1 MIIINIALLGYIPRI
16 NFPISKS
23 YSFFIVVIVLI
34 LLVIIYEWRP
44 KKNKLSS
51 YFLSK
56 INPHVEAIIFATC
69 ILSLSTGIFIMKFFN
84 GDPNTVSNTFSGLS
98 VIAFGVTLWTILTAF
113 QEKNKENNT
122 SHDDIEGSKQQNN
135 VSSTHPN
142 ENKKGEN
149 KMSIEKYI
157 NDRLDDQIK
166 YYDLKSIE
174 YKKKHE
180 NISLATII
188 ISALIALVPAFIDIL
203 PNCKGIIT
211 FLSALLAATITV
223 LQAIDKLKKY
233 NDLFYQ
239 FRMTCEKL
247 KQEKELYLYQSG
259 EYKRTDEMTNEQLF
273 VERCE
278 SIMATE
284 NGTWA
289 QLNEKKA
296 N

>member
-1 MIIINIALLGYIPRI
+1 MKKTFKNILTVIIVLFGIYFICLAFTPKTTVQNNMIIKYITYVGFGISLL
-16 NFPISKS
+16 FFA
-23 YSFFIVVIVLI
+23 YSLFS
-34 LLVIIYEWRP
+34 ESDSE
-44 KKNKLSS
+44 KQN
-51 YFLSK
+51 
-56 INPHVEAIIFATC
+56 VE
-69 ILSLSTGIFIMKFFN
+69 L
-84 GDPNTVSNTFSGLS
+84 
-98 VIAFGVTLWTILTAF
+98 
-113 QEKNKENNT
+113 
-122 SHDDIEGSKQQNN
+122 
-135 VSSTHPN
+135 
-142 ENKKGEN
+142 NKKLDKLIEQFSLQGN

-157 NDRLDDQIK
+157 NDRLNDQIK

-211 FLSALLAATITV
+211 FLSALLAATITI

-289 QLNEKKA
+289 QLNEKKQT

>member
-1 MIIINIALLGYIPRI
+1 
-16 NFPISKS
+16 
-23 YSFFIVVIVLI
+23 
-34 LLVIIYEWRP
+34 
-44 KKNKLSS
+44 
-51 YFLSK
+51 
-56 INPHVEAIIFATC
+56 
-69 ILSLSTGIFIMKFFN
+69 
-84 GDPNTVSNTFSGLS
+84 
-98 VIAFGVTLWTILTAF
+98 
-113 QEKNKENNT
+113 
-122 SHDDIEGSKQQNN
+122 
-135 VSSTHPN
+135 
-142 ENKKGEN
+142 
-149 KMSIEKYI
+149 MSIEKYI

-223 LQAIDKLKKY
+223 LQTIDKLKKY

>member
-1 MIIINIALLGYIPRI
+1 MKKTFKNILTVIIVLFGIYFIYLAFTPKTTVQNNMIIKYITYVGFGISLL
-16 NFPISKS
+16 FFA
-23 YSFFIVVIVLI
+23 YSLFSESDSEKQNVELNKKLDKLI
-34 LLVIIYEWRP
+34 EQ
-44 KKNKLSS
+44 
-51 YFLSK
+51 
-56 INPHVEAIIFATC
+56 
-69 ILSLSTGIFIMKFFN
+69 
-84 GDPNTVSNTFSGLS
+84 FS
-98 VIAFGVTLWTILTAF
+98 F
-113 QEKNKENNT
+113 Q
-122 SHDDIEGSKQQNN
+122 G
-135 VSSTHPN
+135 
-142 ENKKGEN
+142 NKKGEN

-157 NDRLDDQIK
+157 SNRVDDQIK
-166 YYDLKSIE
+166 YYDSKSVE

-188 ISALIALVPAFIDIL
+188 ISSLIALVPAFIDIL
-203 PNCKGIIT
+203 PNFKEVISFI
-211 FLSALLAATITV
+211 SAFLAAVITV

-239 FRMTCEKL
+239 FRITCEKL
-247 KQEKELYLYQSG
+247 KQEKELYLHQSG

-289 QLNEKKA
+289 QLNEKKQT

>member
-1 MIIINIALLGYIPRI
+1 MDNNEL
-16 NFPISKS
+16 
-23 YSFFIVVIVLI
+23 
-34 LLVIIYEWRP
+34 
-44 KKNKLSS
+44 
-51 YFLSK
+51 
-56 INPHVEAIIFATC
+56 
-69 ILSLSTGIFIMKFFN
+69 
-84 GDPNTVSNTFSGLS
+84 
-98 VIAFGVTLWTILTAF
+98 
-113 QEKNKENNT
+113 KENK
-122 SHDDIEGSKQQNN
+122 I
-135 VSSTHPN
+135 P
-142 ENKKGEN
+142 
-149 KMSIEKYI
+149 IEKYI
-157 NDRLDDQIK
+157 SDRLDDQIK

-180 NISLATII
+180 TISVSTII
-188 ISALIALVPAFIDIL
+188 ISAIIALVPAFIDIL
-203 PNCKGIIT
+203 PNCEGVIS

-247 KQEKELYLYQSG
+247 KQEKELYLHQSG

-289 QLNEKKA
+289 QLNEKKQT

>member
-1 MIIINIALLGYIPRI
+1 MP
-16 NFPISKS
+16 
-23 YSFFIVVIVLI
+23 
-34 LLVIIYEWRP
+34 
-44 KKNKLSS
+44 
-51 YFLSK
+51 
-56 INPHVEAIIFATC
+56 
-69 ILSLSTGIFIMKFFN
+69 
-84 GDPNTVSNTFSGLS
+84 D
-98 VIAFGVTLWTILTAF
+98 
-113 QEKNKENNT
+113 
-122 SHDDIEGSKQQNN
+122 
-135 VSSTHPN
+135 
-142 ENKKGEN
+142 EN

-157 NDRLDDQIK
+157 SDRLDDQIK

-174 YKKKHE
+174 YKKKPE

-223 LQAIDKLKKY
+223 LQTIDKLKKY